1 MINRLKNLHNR
12 HSGERAVLIANGPSL
27 NKMCLDFLQRETVI
41 GMNKIFLG
49 IKKFRFYPRY
59 YIAINRLVLQQ
70 SAPIIKDLTCTKF
83 IPVHSRSLIP
93 ESALTYHID
102 TDNPPA
108 RFCKDISIG
117 IHEGWT
123 VTYAGLQIAYYLG
136 FDEVIIIG
144 LDHRYRFTGAPNE
157 QSKLNGPDPN
167 HFSED
172 YFGFGQTWD
181 NPDLANS
188 EASYKLAR
196 MEYEI
201 AGRRIIDATL
211 DGACNIFEKADY
223 RDIFKLARHE

>member
-1 MINRLKNLHNR
+1 MNQRLRALENR
-12 HSGERAVLIANGPSL
+12 HKGERAVLVANGPSL
-27 NKMCLDFLQRETVI
+27 NKMSLDFLQRETVI

-49 IKKFRFYPRY
+49 FKKFRFYPRY
-59 YIAINRLVLQQ
+59 YLAINRLVLKQ
-70 SAPIIKDLTCTKF
+70 SAHIIKDLTCTKF
-83 IPVHSRSLIP
+83 IPVHSRSFLP

-117 IHEGWT
+117 MHEGWT

-136 FDEVIIIG
+136 FDEVVIIG

-172 YFGFGQTWD
+172 YFGFGQSWD

-196 MEYEI
+196 IEYEI
-201 AGRRIIDATL
+201 AGKRIIDATL